1 MTDEFVRIWN
11 LRSGQLVG
19 KWNAQQEHIWSI
31 AFSPDGAE
39 LMSGGWGGT
48 MKSWDVSSLQTING
62 RIDEKNILVP
72 NKKLEF
78 GGHTVSWL
86 CFDNAVLTYPYI
98 GRHVLGR
105 CLA

>member
-11 LRSGQLVG
+11 VRSGQLLG

-39 LMSGGWGGT
+39 LTSGGWGGT

-62 RIDEKNILVP
+62 RIDEKNILVS
-72 NKKLEF
+72 NKTLEF
-78 GGHTVSWL
+78 GGQSVSWP
-86 CFDNAVLTYPYI
+86 CFDNALLTYPCV
-98 GRHVLGR
+98 GHRELDR